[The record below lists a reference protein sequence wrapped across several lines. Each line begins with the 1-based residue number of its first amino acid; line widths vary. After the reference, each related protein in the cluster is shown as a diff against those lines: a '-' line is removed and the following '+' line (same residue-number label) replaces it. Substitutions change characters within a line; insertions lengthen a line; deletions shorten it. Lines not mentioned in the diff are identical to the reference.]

1 MQWLYRQAVPR
12 IERIGERAP
21 HSDTTISGRPT
32 LSTIMLMHDRLATSV
47 LLFMAAIGI
56 WGLYLFFTGGGVTG
70 SFNGALMIGEVLIL
84 AQVVFGIVLY
94 ARGFRPESSIH
105 LLYGATAVVALPFI
119 WSYMRERDARQ
130 ALLFFS
136 LGALFVAGLAV
147 RGMATGS

>member
-1 MQWLYRQAVPR
+1 MNATSDQALRRNYR
-12 IERIGERAP
+12 GERTIE
-21 HSDTTISGRPT
+21 DTGRLT
-32 LSTIMLMHDRLATSV
+32 LSTILLMHDRLATSM

-84 AQVVFGIVLY
+84 AQVAFGVILY
-94 ARGFRPESSIH
+94 IKGFRPESSIH
-105 LLYGATAVVALPFI
+105 ILYGLTAVLTLPFI

-136 LGALFVAGLAV
+136 LGALFVAGIAV